1 MEDFAISITNK
12 LLTNAAA
19 GSIIGSSVVS
29 FATSPILESDYTTN
43 TSVTLN
49 ALASL
54 SYTGGFTDHG
64 GAISTCQSTLPPGE
78 KNFILLVTDGLP
90 TVGSDPTGIG
100 ISSAAAAKGDG
111 TTIIPVYITGDPLP
125 SSTQTYLQG
134 LSSDGSFYSKDF
146 DELNSGRLV
155 RNVADDVGS
164 CGIESP
170 TIPPSLSPSANPT
183 ILILPPSRSPS
194 KKPTNGPTLQSDS
207 PTLSPQSPSTAPTLS
222 PDTTDSPTINPSSPP
237 SKSPSVGP
245 TKGVST
251 LFSCSLLLIL
261 PYSDLIHI
269 ICHVHLK
276 PSSAPTSSSPT
287 TYPTD
292 NATNVVSLYPLVYFE
307 HNNNKNPIT
316 FFKHTSSHSS
326 PIYNKHT
333 ADIFTNYITVS
344 QPSQSYSNF
353 KSKSRAFDITCN

>member
-19 GSIIGSSVVS
+19 GSITGSSVVS

-100 ISSAAAAKGDG
+100 ISSATAAKGDG

-261 PYSDLIHI
+261 P
-269 ICHVHLK
+269 
-276 PSSAPTSSSPT
+276 
-287 TYPTD
+287 
-292 NATNVVSLYPLVYFE
+292 
-307 HNNNKNPIT
+307 
-316 FFKHTSSHSS
+316 
-326 PIYNKHT
+326 
-333 ADIFTNYITVS
+333 
-344 QPSQSYSNF
+344 
-353 KSKSRAFDITCN
+353 

>member
-134 LSSDGSFYSKDF
+134 LSSDGSFYTKDF
-146 DELNSGRLV
+146 DELNSRLI
-155 RNVADDVGS
+155 RNIADDVGS
-164 CGIESP
+164 CGVESP
-170 TIPPSLSPSANPT
+170 TMPPSLSPSTNPT

-207 PTLSPQSPSTAPTLS
+207 PTLSPQSSSPSQGPSKAPTL
-222 PDTTDSPTINPSSPP
+222 PDTTDSPTTNPP
-237 SKSPSVGP
+237 SKSPSIGP

-261 PYSDLIHI
+261 PNSHLIHI
-269 ICHVHLK
+269 MSCSFTALECAYIIK
-276 PSSAPTSSSPT
+276 S
-287 TYPTD
+287 
-292 NATNVVSLYPLVYFE
+292 
-307 HNNNKNPIT
+307 NN
-316 FFKHTSSHSS
+316 
-326 PIYNKHT
+326 
-333 ADIFTNYITVS
+333 
-344 QPSQSYSNF
+344 QPN
-353 KSKSRAFDITCN
+353 R

>member
-90 TVGSDPTGIG
+90 TVGSDPTGLG
-100 ISSAAAAKGDG
+100 FSNATAAKGEG

-134 LSSDGSFYSKDF
+134 LSSDGSFYTKDF
-146 DELNSGRLV
+146 DELNGRLV
-155 RNVADDVGS
+155 RNIADDVGS
-164 CGIESP
+164 CGVESP
-170 TIPPSLSPSANPT
+170 TMPPSLSPSANPT

-207 PTLSPQSPSTAPTLS
+207 PTLSPQSSSPSQGPSKAPTL
-222 PDTTDSPTINPSSPP
+222 PDTTDSPTTNPPSS
-237 SKSPSVGP
+237 SPSEPELPPEPTRSPTLSPSSVPSVEP
-245 TKGVST
+245 TKGVS
-251 LFSCSLLLIL
+251 I
-261 PYSDLIHI
+261 
-269 ICHVHLK
+269 
-276 PSSAPTSSSPT
+276 
-287 TYPTD
+287 
-292 NATNVVSLYPLVYFE
+292 N
-307 HNNNKNPIT
+307 
-316 FFKHTSSHSS
+316 
-326 PIYNKHT
+326 
-333 ADIFTNYITVS
+333 
-344 QPSQSYSNF
+344 
-353 KSKSRAFDITCN
+353 

>member
-100 ISSAAAAKGDG
+100 ISSATAAKGDG

-146 DELNSGRLV
+146 DELNGRLV
-155 RNVADDVGS
+155 RNVADELERSMQFAGALQIIVTFVGIGTLIA
-164 CGIESP
+164 GIIGISNIMVFIVKERTKELGIRKALGAQPNEIIKMILTESIFITSISGFAGMIVGIVVLNSLDSSLHQYFITRP
-170 TIPPSLSPSANPT
+170 EVSINLAFIATLVLIIFGVIAGYIPAKRAAK
-183 ILILPPSRSPS
+183 I
-194 KKPTNGPTLQSDS
+194 KP
-207 PTLSPQSPSTAPTLS
+207 
-222 PDTTDSPTINPSSPP
+222 
-237 SKSPSVGP
+237 
-245 TKGVST
+245 
-251 LFSCSLLLIL
+251 
-261 PYSDLIHI
+261 I
-269 ICHVHLK
+269 IALR
-276 PSSAPTSSSPT
+276 
-287 TYPTD
+287 D
-292 NATNVVSLYPLVYFE
+292 E
-307 HNNNKNPIT
+307 
-316 FFKHTSSHSS
+316 
-326 PIYNKHT
+326 
-333 ADIFTNYITVS
+333 
-344 QPSQSYSNF
+344 
-353 KSKSRAFDITCN
+353 